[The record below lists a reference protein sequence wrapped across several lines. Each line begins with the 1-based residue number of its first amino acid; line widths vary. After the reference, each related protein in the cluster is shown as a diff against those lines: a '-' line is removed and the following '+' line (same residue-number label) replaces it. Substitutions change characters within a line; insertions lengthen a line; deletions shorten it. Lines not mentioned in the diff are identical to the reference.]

1 MKLEILGF
9 AATLAL
15 FDVVFPAAAQ
25 TYTYT
30 TIDSRSATVFFGRYG
45 INNEGQIV
53 GSYLMDDNRRHGFIY
68 SGGVY
73 ATIDVP
79 SGVETS
85 ASGINNK
92 GQIVGQYFDS
102 NHIRHGFLYKDGT
115 YTTLEFASPSA
126 INDMGQIVGLNEAGA
141 SVLYSGGVFTT
152 LAVPGATDTTAEGIN
167 NSGQIVGYYSGSDG
181 THGFLYSGGAYAKL
195 DASSPGITRAGGI
208 NNSGQIVGSYV
219 GESAQQHG
227 FIYSDGVY
235 THVDDPLGMTFP
247 SDINDR
253 GQIVGRY
260 VGPLGFGD
268 LHIFLATPAP

>member
-1 MKLEILGF
+1 
-9 AATLAL
+9 
-15 FDVVFPAAAQ
+15 
-25 TYTYT
+25 
-30 TIDSRSATVFFGRYG
+30 
-45 INNEGQIV
+45 
-53 GSYLMDDNRRHGFIY
+53 
-68 SGGVY
+68 
-73 ATIDVP
+73 
-79 SGVETS
+79 
-85 ASGINNK
+85 
-92 GQIVGQYFDS
+92 
-102 NHIRHGFLYKDGT
+102 
-115 YTTLEFASPSA
+115 
-126 INDMGQIVGLNEAGA
+126 
-141 SVLYSGGVFTT
+141 
-152 LAVPGATDTTAEGIN
+152 VPGATDTTAEGIN

>member
-1 MKLEILGF
+1 
-9 AATLAL
+9 
-15 FDVVFPAAAQ
+15 
-25 TYTYT
+25 
-30 TIDSRSATVFFGRYG
+30 G

-167 NSGQIVGYYSGSDG
+167 NSGQIVG
-181 THGFLYSGGAYAKL
+181 
-195 DASSPGITRAGGI
+195 
-208 NNSGQIVGSYV
+208 SYV